1 MEMLNIVWVLRGISA
16 EKVRLAMQGY
26 IDGRYKES
34 GDSEAIELARK
45 YKLDYSDKYRS
56 QMMYILLGL
65 YAQNKKYY
73 SFNTFFLRFM
83 RLNFNYRYSFRAS
96 SVIHL

>member
-65 YAQNKKYY
+65 YAQNKKY
-73 SFNTFFLRFM
+73 SLKKC
-83 RLNFNYRYSFRAS
+83 AEA
-96 SVIHL
+96 